1 MSDVKPVSL
10 LIVDDH
16 VENLL
21 VLEASLSGEGY
32 RLVRADSGEAAL
44 RHLLREEF
52 AVIVLDVQMPGMDGF
67 ETARLIK
74 AREKTKDT
82 PILFIS
88 ATSREAVDQFE
99 GYSAGAID
107 YLIKPVSTTI
117 LKMKIAAFVR
127 LYQSNRELETQRNL
141 MHRQKTELE
150 AVNKELLRVTYD
162 LSTEEAKARV
172 IFDTSIDGM
181 FTFGGDGIIRSVNPA
196 MERLFGYPADQLIGV
211 NAEIVLPN
219 IDDMRRPA
227 PVKNSE
233 DGTKARYLTGLVSE
247 MIAVRRNGVA
257 FEAEIQ
263 LGEAVINQQ
272 RLFAC
277 TVRDITERKGTLRQL
292 TEAKNAAE
300 RASRAKSEFLSV
312 MSHEIRTPMNGL
324 IGMSELLLETPLADE
339 QADFAKAIRDN
350 SDRLLSVMNDI
361 LEFTQL
367 ESGRPELDEMPFSVR
382 ESINDSMALFAE
394 EAGQKSLKYSLKMDH
409 TVPEYVVGDSLRYRK
424 ILARLIGNAVKFT
437 EKGGVHVFARCYS
450 DEVGVWTLETSVK
463 DTGIG
468 IPEGKKDLLFLPFS
482 QIDSSM
488 TRKYGGIGL
497 GLAVSQALAK
507 AMGGW
512 IRLEEDEGT
521 GSHFVCSVN
530 VAPFEWPANLPEV
543 EQAYESSS

>member
-1 MSDVKPVSL
+1 MRDGKPVSL

-16 VENLL
+16 AENLL

-88 ATSREAVDQFE
+88 ATSREAVHQFE

-107 YLIKPVSTTI
+107 YLVKPVSTTI
-117 LKMKIAAFVR
+117 LKAKIAAFVR
-127 LYQSNRELETQRNL
+127 LYESNRELESQRNM

-162 LSTEEAKARV
+162 LSTEEAKSRM

-181 FTFGGDGIIRSVNPA
+181 FLFGGDDIIRSVNPA
-196 MERLFGYPADQLIGV
+196 MERLFGYPAEQLVGAS
-211 NAEIVLPN
+211 AEIVLPN
-219 IDDMRRPA
+219 IAEMRRPA
-227 PVKNSE
+227 PVANGAAGWE
-233 DGTKARYLTGLVSE
+233 TRYLTGLVSE
-247 MIAVRRNGVA
+247 MIALRRDGAA

-263 LGEAVINQQ
+263 LGEAVINQD

-300 RASRAKSEFLSV
+300 RASRAKSEFLAV

-324 IGMSELLLETPLADE
+324 IGISDLLLETQLAEE
-339 QADFAKAIRDN
+339 QADFARAIREN

-367 ESGRPELDEMPFSVR
+367 ESDRLELDEMPFSVR
-382 ESINDSMALFAE
+382 EAVSDAMGLFEE
-394 EAGQKSLKYSLKMDH
+394 EAGRKSLKFSLQLDQK
-409 TVPEYVVGDSLRYRK
+409 VPELVVGDSLRYRK

-437 EKGGVHVFARCYS
+437 EKGGVHVLVRCYS
-450 DEVGVWTLETSVK
+450 DQAGRLTLETSVK

-468 IPEGKKDLLFLPFS
+468 IPEEKKDLLFLPFS
-482 QIDSSM
+482 QMDSSM

-507 AMGGW
+507 AMGGS
-512 IRLEEDEGT
+512 IRLEDDHGN
-521 GSHFVCSVN
+521 GSHFICSVN
-530 VAPFEWPANLPEV
+530 VAPFEWPANLPAS
-543 EQAYESSS
+543 EQVFEPG